1 MNDRK
6 RFAQDGFV
14 LLRELLDPAVRAAGE
29 TALRGAVADTSGAVA
44 FPFATDALNDI
55 ALSPSILAAIAA
67 LGLPGLPTV
76 RASTAVLKTG
86 GAARYDQ
93 PLHLENKEY
102 SLVVPVDAD
111 DDRGVVA
118 LIYLTDAGTDELG
131 PTAVV
136 PRSATAHRDVGS
148 DPVIP
153 RPAPEYEVEQRIHA
167 RAGDVLLFG
176 FNTYH
181 RGTELAVGAE
191 RLSMQVSY
199 SLRTTPGSTVN
210 TPGSM
215 SFAAWT
221 RLTALVPRL
230 SGDQLTCLGF
240 PPPTDPYWTPRTVAA
255 VEQRYPGLRLPAGNA
270 HTSGGGR
277 PAGSAP

>member
-1 MNDRK
+1 MNDRE

-29 TALRGAVADTSGAVA
+29 NALRRAVADTNGAVA
-44 FPFATDALNDI
+44 FPFEMDALNDI

-86 GAARYDQ
+86 GAAAYDQ

-111 DDRGVVA
+111 DVRGVVA
-118 LIYLTDAGTDELG
+118 LVYLTDAGTDELG

-136 PRSATAHRDVGS
+136 PRPATAHRDVGF
-148 DPVIP
+148 DAVIP
-153 RPAPEYEVEQRIHA
+153 RPGPEYAVEERVHA
-167 RAGDVLLFG
+167 RPGDVLLFG
-176 FNTYH
+176 FNSYH
-181 RGTELAVGAE
+181 RGTELAVGAQ

-199 SLRTTPGSTVN
+199 SFRTTPESTVN

-221 RLTALVPRL
+221 RLTALIPRL
-230 SGDQLTCLGF
+230 SWDQLTCLGF
-240 PPPTDPYWTPRTVAA
+240 PPRTDEYWTPRTVAA
-255 VEQRYPGLRLPAGNA
+255 VERRYPGLRLHAVEASA
-270 HTSGGGR
+270 HESR
-277 PAGSAP
+277 KSCR